1 MNTLAQS
8 AAPVSTPSSAIS
20 GKDALA
26 LGGRILL
33 AAIFVL
39 SGVTKLSAVEAT
51 IGYIASAGLPFAEV
65 IFYAVVALELLGGLM
80 LIAGLK
86 TRLAAIA
93 LGLFSIAAA
102 FAFHADF
109 ADQNQMIHFLK
120 NLALAGGMFQ
130 VAAFGAGRLA
140 LSRD

>member
-8 AAPVSTPSSAIS
+8 AVPVSAPNSAIS

-33 AAIFVL
+33 ATIFVL
-39 SGVTKLSAVEAT
+39 SGATKLGAVEGT
-51 IGYIASAGLPFAEV
+51 IGYIASVGLPFAEV
-65 IFYAVVALELLGGLM
+65 VFYAVVALEILGGLM
-80 LIAGLK
+80 LIAGFK

-102 FAFHADF
+102 LTFHADF